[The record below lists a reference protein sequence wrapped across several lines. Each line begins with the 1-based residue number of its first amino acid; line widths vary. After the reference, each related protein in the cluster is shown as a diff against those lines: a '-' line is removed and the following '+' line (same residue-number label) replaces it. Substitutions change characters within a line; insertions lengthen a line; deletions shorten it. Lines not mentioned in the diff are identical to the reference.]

1 MAMDKPNKEEVDSIY
16 KLLGNYNFE
25 VFLKFL
31 GRMYE
36 KELYFALNELG
47 HKEQYW
53 AQGRC
58 QALQHI
64 QDEIDKVARA
74 NNAR

>member
-1 MAMDKPNKEEVDSIY
+1 MEKLTKEEVDSIH

-25 VFLKFL
+25 VFTKYLN
-31 GRMYE
+31 RIYD
-36 KELYFALNELG
+36 KELYFALNERG

-58 QALQHI
+58 QVLQHI
-64 QDEIDKVARA
+64 QDEIDKVSRA
-74 NNAR
+74 NAR